1 MVLAL
6 TRALGPV
13 LVARVLGPAPSPR
26 PHLPPRPT
34 ATSSP
39 HPPTL
44 TRIAPPPSHRLH
56 LLTAPISTL
65 ALAPSQVVAAIFGAI
80 QQPGRHGDDG
90 RLEQRFTVRPASH
103 APHRPSPPLAAPRRP
118 VIPHPC
124 PSTQGGHLLHSRRA
138 RRPRGHRVHAHH
150 THPAP
155 RPPRTTPTPHH
166 IHPHHTHPAPHPPR
180 TAMLHARPS
189 TPPQRL
195 RAASAA
201 AARRHRG
208 AHERGACGAHAV
220 AGRHDQPTGRR
231 AERSHPAA
239 AELEQRLLRA
249 PLQRGLVPTWP
260 PAAAMVRPAA
270 ARAPARLSSAALR
283 TGEGGL
289 SPCAP
294 TERVGGRG
302 RYLPP

>member
-56 LLTAPISTL
+56 LLTAPNLAPTLALALVRPLAPISTL

-118 VIPHPC
+118 VIPHPVPLDPRWA
-124 PSTQGGHLLHSRRA
+124 PSSQPSRSSSSWA
-138 RRPRGHRVHAHH
+138 SGAC
-150 THPAP
+150 AP
-155 RPPRTTPTPHH
+155 HPPRTTPT
-166 IHPHHTHPAPHPPR
+166 R

-270 ARAPARLSSAALR
+270 ARAAARLSSAALR